1 MKQRYIAL
9 AAALM
14 MTAGS
19 LASCGSADTSSSP
32 YNGANGGDNNI
43 SYVTPHTDQSSIAG
57 DTSKDKPENSGLKY
71 DGNAEMSEEAEN
83 QIGADTPLGEEYA
96 HFEENGFKLVKDEPL
111 STFSTDVDTASY
123 ANARRMLNEGSPVWN
138 DAVRTEEF
146 INYFSYDYAAP
157 AGSDPIAITTELS
170 DRPNAETK
178 LLLVGVR
185 AKEIEQTQRPPMN
198 VVLLIDVSG
207 SMSSEDKLP
216 LAQKAFLMLAESLD
230 ENDRLSIVTYSGEE
244 KIVLEGA
251 KGSDYQTI
259 EKAVM
264 SLTAGGATA
273 GEAGINMA
281 YSLAEKYF
289 IKGGNNRIVMATD
302 GDLNVGVSS
311 AEELTELIEKKR
323 EGGVFLSVLGFG
335 TGNFKDSRL
344 EALADNGNGNYSYID
359 SEREAKKVLVSELQ
373 GTLYTV
379 AKDVK
384 AQIEFNP
391 AAVAAYRLVGYE
403 NRLLND
409 EDFTDDTKDAGD
421 MGAGHTVT
429 VLYEIV
435 PAKGVLG
442 SDGKAGIELKY
453 QTDEQMPQGEY
464 SDELATVKLRYK
476 QPDGDQSKEIS
487 GVVKTEQ
494 YTEELPKN
502 LAFAYCAA
510 SFADFLKK
518 GSSSATQPKDILTI
532 IEDNGLDTDEYR
544 KEFAEL
550 VAKAYTVYRNAYDD
564 IQ

>member
-32 YNGANGGDNNI
+32 YNGSASGDSIGYVAPPNDQNGI
-43 SYVTPHTDQSSIAG
+43 SG
-57 DTSKDKPENSGLKY
+57 DTSKDKPESSGLKY
-71 DGNAEMSEEAEN
+71 DGSAEMAGEAEN
-83 QIGADTPLGEEYA
+83 LAGIDIPYNEEYA
-96 HFEENGFKLVKDEPL
+96 HLEENGFKLVKDEPL

-146 INYFSYDYAAP
+146 INYFSYDYKAP
-157 AGSDPIAITTELS
+157 TGSDPIAITTELS
-170 DRPNAETK
+170 DRPGFETK

-230 ENDRLSIVTYSGEE
+230 QNDRLSIVTYSGEE
-244 KIVLEGA
+244 RIVLEGA
-251 KGSDYQTI
+251 KGSDYKTI

-264 SLTAGGATA
+264 SLSAGGATA

-311 AEELTELIEKKR
+311 VEELTKLIEEKR

-429 VLYEIV
+429 VLYEII

-453 QTDEQMPQGEY
+453 QADEQAQQGEY
-464 SDELATVKLRYK
+464 ADELATVKLRYK
-476 QPDGDQSKEIS
+476 QPDEDQSSEIS
-487 GVVKTEQ
+487 EVVKTEQ
-494 YTEELPKN
+494 YTNELPAN

-518 GSSSATQPKDILTI
+518 GSGSATQPRDILTI

-544 KEFAEL
+544 KEFVEL
-550 VAKAYTVYRNAYDD
+550 VAKAYTIYRNAYDD